1 MTALLL
7 ALSLCL
13 FNATV
18 FVDADADG
26 QHGIVD
32 RPLAGASVVLT
43 FADGSVHLTTDEQGN
58 VSYSGQCAA
67 AKWTWPHGVK
77 QATRD
82 GLGIP
87 DALPV
92 APFTL
97 FIPNVRRETK

>member
-7 ALSLCL
+7 ALTLCL
-13 FNATV
+13 FNATA
-18 FVDADADG
+18 FIDIDADG
-26 QHGIVD
+26 QHGISD

-43 FADGSVHLTTDEQGN
+43 FSDSSVHLTTDDQGN

-67 AKWTWPHGVK
+67 AKWQWPHGVK